1 MNVIERLMEEH
12 RVIKNTLDVFEAEIA
27 QINEQQQVD
36 LLAIE
41 TSIDFVRTYTDLV
54 HQGKEDILFRKL
66 LEKKLAAEPV
76 KVLNELIAEHK
87 FSRSIISKWM
97 IAAEGYF
104 DGNDTAQGV
113 IDCLQELTT
122 FYPRHMAKEDKLFSG
137 SVYASFTPEEQN
149 DLFRELEDFELSVLA
164 WKYRKVQSTLKERLD
179 KIGTASV

>member
-27 QINEQQQVD
+27 QIKEQQQVD

-66 LEKKLAAEPV
+66 LQKKLAAEPV
-76 KVLNELIAEHK
+76 QVLNELIAEHK

-104 DGNDTAQGV
+104 DGNDTPQGV

-122 FYPRHMAKEDKLFSG
+122 FYPRHIAKEDKLFSG
-137 SVYASFTPEEQN
+137 PVYASFTPEEQH
-149 DLFRELEDFELSVLA
+149 DLIRELEEFELSVLS
-164 WKYRKVQSTLKERLD
+164 WKYRKVQSALTERLE
-179 KIGTASV
+179 KIRPSA